1 MTRRQK
7 ERMGDMVFITAP
19 IVAMLLIVLTEV
31 WL

>member
-7 ERMGDMVFITAP
+7 ERLGDIAFLGAPFI
-19 IVAMLLIVLTEV
+19 AMLLIVLTEL

>member
-7 ERMGDMVFITAP
+7 ERLGDIAFLGAPFIG
-19 IVAMLLIVLTEV
+19 MLLIVLTEV

>member
-7 ERMGDMVFITAP
+7 ERLGDIAFLGAP